1 MPGNQK
7 EGQESD
13 IIDFMVMNFKG
24 YILFHHVDAI
34 SKKLFLFLLGKV
46 TSRLILF
53 YVVTYVCLYDF
64 ASLEPCLE
72 WNITAFMTPNYI
84 FIDFFSKNDFSLCNL
99 TDSICVCL
107 FDHYLRLYC

>member
-13 IIDFMVMNFKG
+13 IIDFMVINFKG

-84 FIDFFSKNDFSLCNL
+84 FIDFFS
-99 TDSICVCL
+99 
-107 FDHYLRLYC
+107 